1 MLSNT
6 VQEPSK
12 TLYYKLAGTTCIC
25 CLSVFWPPTVL
36 YLLEVCCT
44 VNYVEY
50 DEFLVELC
58 APTECLFILP

>member
-1 MLSNT
+1 MYLLP
-6 VQEPSK
+6 VC
-12 TLYYKLAGTTCIC
+12 LLATYCI
-25 CLSVFWPPTVL
+25 